1 MMGYYKNLVV
11 EVIDFYD
18 NVSNDLNRI
27 ADFFSLTTTEVKAII
42 ENYHPAG
49 VKNNKEF

>member
-1 MMGYYKNLVV
+1 MGYYKNLAN

-18 NVSNDLNRI
+18 NVSDDLNRI
-27 ADFFSLTTTEVKAII
+27 ADFFSMTTTQVKEII

-49 VKNNKEF
+49 VKNDKEI

>member
-1 MMGYYKNLVV
+1 MGYYKNLVI

-18 NVSNDLNRI
+18 NVTDDINRI
-27 ADFFSLTTTEVKAII
+27 ADFFSMTTTEVKDII

-49 VKNNKEF
+49 IKNDK